1 MIKLVEKKYIEC
13 CLNQYE
19 GSTSM
24 SSEIIVFT
32 NDKKQ
37 FEAVLQE
44 DQLFREY
51 VGADEDIW
59 LNARGIFNS
68 HPEVKYIPVIKED
81 KIVCFCTNDEVDEKA
96 FQIVWKS
103 LKTNESVFLEIV
115 RTAYGCVR
123 LDDMNELTYAVFNC
137 LINANIPVCL
147 IGQFWELLN
156 IENVTTTVA
165 GPPLKLDNK
174 TCCDIVW
181 HIMMHCLQESA
192 PALRNKENYAANLV
206 CTKFVNDGFSS
217 IAYED
222 LCALDSLNFSTFI
235 TTVSRTFNRKISMIY
250 GNCHMDVVRKYLF
263 RSSEYLSEY
272 ITFVFPPIYDIEKS
286 NIGNIDESFLQEID
300 LLIYQRIER
309 TNQFGVKW
317 NTEDMIQK
325 LKQGCRTVSVP
336 NTIFYGYF
344 PQEGHRS
351 NTILKNQKNFRP
363 MFTGDKF
370 IEREFYKTGSISE
383 TIGNI
388 KKKDYLSASVIEK
401 NLRKSIRMLE
411 LQDDWCDVKMS
422 DYILENYKYV
432 FLFTEPKHPINIFF
446 KEMTNRILKYIEIND
461 FCSACEELDKEDS
474 LATISRLLYPAVKE
488 NLGLTFE
495 VYDYYCDKRITRQKL
510 SFDEYVELYIRNV
523 CDIEKVI
530 KEKKI

>member
-1 MIKLVEKKYIEC
+1 MIKLVKKEYIKC
-13 CLNQYE
+13 CLNQFE
-19 GSTSM
+19 GLTSM
-24 SSEIIVFT
+24 SSGTVVFT
-32 NDKKQ
+32 NDKNQ
-37 FEAVLQE
+37 FEAVMLE
-44 DQLFREY
+44 GKLFREF
-51 VGADEDIW
+51 VRADKNIW
-59 LNARGIFNS
+59 ENARKIFQA
-68 HPEVKYIPVIKED
+68 HPGVKYIPVIKED
-81 KIVCFCTNDEVDEKA
+81 KVVCFCINDELDEKA
-96 FQIVWKS
+96 FQIVLEG
-103 LKTNESVFLEIV
+103 LKTNEGVFLEIV
-115 RTAYGCVR
+115 RTSYGYVR
-123 LDDMNELTYAVFNC
+123 LDDMNEWTYAVFNC
-137 LINANIPVCL
+137 LTNAGVSVYL

-156 IENVTTTVA
+156 IEKAITTVE
-165 GPPLKLDNK
+165 GLPLKFDDK
-174 TCCDIVW
+174 TCCNIVW
-181 HIMMHCLQESA
+181 HMMMHCLQKSA
-192 PALRNKENYAANLV
+192 PVLRNKENYAANLL
-206 CTKFVNDGFSS
+206 CTKFVNNGFSS

-222 LCALDSLNFSTFI
+222 LCTIDSLNFSTFI
-235 TTVSRTFNRKISMIY
+235 TTISRVFNRKISMIY

-286 NIGNIDESFLQEID
+286 NIDNIDESFLQEID

-317 NTEDMIQK
+317 NTEDMMQR

-370 IEREFYKTGSISE
+370 IEREFYESGSISE
-383 TIGNI
+383 TIEII
-388 KKKDYLSASVIEK
+388 KKKDYLSASVIDK

-411 LQDDWCDVKMS
+411 LQDAWCDIKMT
-422 DYILENYKYV
+422 DYILENYKRI

-446 KEMTNRILKYIEIND
+446 KEMTQRILKYIEIND
-461 FCSACEELDKEDS
+461 SFSACEDLDKEDS

-495 VYDYYCDKRITRQKL
+495 VYDYYCDKRITQQKL

-523 CDIEKVI
+523 CDIDKVI
-530 KEKKI
+530 KEKKL